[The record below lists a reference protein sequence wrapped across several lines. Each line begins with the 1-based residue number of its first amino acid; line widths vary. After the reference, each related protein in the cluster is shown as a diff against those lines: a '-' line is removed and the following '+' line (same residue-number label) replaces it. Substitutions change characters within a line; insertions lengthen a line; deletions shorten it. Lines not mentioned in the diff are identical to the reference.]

1 MRKLLLLPL
10 LALLAAPLPAAAQSN
25 SQLFCFA
32 NDTLAVQTRVRDP
45 SDPERRVRKQCRVDA
60 GGRQVALLRTPR
72 EAFGVRFQVQSW
84 NARWEAA
91 ANCGRTIWQPSGRD
105 RPADERA
112 RLNFICSEE

>member
-32 NDTLAVQTRVRDP
+32 NDTLAVQTRVRILQIR
-45 SDPERRVRKQCRVDA
+45 SDGFESNVEWMRV
-60 GGRQVALLRTPR
+60 GGKSRYCVRLVRP
-72 EAFGVRFQVQSW
+72 FGVRFQVQSW

-91 ANCGRTIWQPSGRD
+91 ANCGRTIWQPSGGTVLRMSGHV
-105 RPADERA
+105 
-112 RLNFICSEE
+112 LNFICSEE